1 MSAFFASV
9 FTWFAN
15 SRVGQVCAEVFGAL
29 CLLALFV
36 WRVFAAGKASAI
48 AEQDKASAENLRERA
63 KTDDTINQ
71 LSDTQRRHHLRE
83 WVRDDER

>member
-1 MSAFFASV
+1 MLSFLTSIFA
-9 FTWFAN
+9 WFAN
-15 SRVGQVCAEVFGAL
+15 SRVGQVVAEVIGAI

-36 WRVFAAGKASAI
+36 WRVFAAGKASAK
-48 AEQDKASAENLRERA
+48 ADQDKASAENLRERA
-63 KTDDTINQ
+63 KTDDTIAQ